1 MREQHAP
8 IVILNEDN
16 DRRVLARVF
25 EPIAGLTARR
35 PAGGLQ
41 GHGRAAPSAVAVA
54 GVPSRQRH
62 GGQRQGRVVTPE
74 LPADRAQ
81 VLPAPPG
88 IVPARLDRDDA
99 ASTRHPDERGRGSL
113 EIARGLVPGQAS
125 QSRRIRGPRPGLVEE
140 DETGRI
146 DDDDIRLTGAHQG
159 DGSRG
164 FTQRDRRI
172 DVATNER

>member
-1 MREQHAP
+1 M
-8 IVILNEDN
+8 
-16 DRRVLARVF
+16 
-25 EPIAGLTARR
+25 IAGSWRAVR
-35 PAGGLQ
+35 PAIGSNTRARTRRSSSSFR
-41 GHGRAAPSAVAVA
+41 RAATSAVTIVR
-54 GVPSRQRH
+54 VPARQRH

-81 VLPAPPG
+81 VLPAPTG
-88 IVPARLDRDDA
+88 LVPAGLDRDDA
-99 ASTRHPDERGRGSL
+99 ASTRHPNERGRGSL

-125 QSRRIRGPRPGLVEE
+125 QSRRTRGPRPGLVQE
-140 DETGRI
+140 DETSWI